1 MLMTDDTLVAQV
13 VMPEKGLFLVRCNEV
28 PLPTYGAQV
37 VVSLDYGED
46 IGTVI
51 ESGEYDPARHG
62 TRIPGFQYLR
72 LKDKTDDSVLAENEK
87 LSLAMRTT
95 FMKAVGNSV
104 PDLRVPYVRL
114 SFARTRLFIRF
125 VSATSRPDLSH
136 PIAELKRLFGVSVN
150 AWQMGPRDEV
160 SVMGAL
166 GPCGRACCCA
176 TWQKRYPSH
185 LTAERFR
192 GEAPANL
199 NGTCGRF
206 KCCLAFEQCER
217 KERGSYHH

>member
-1 MLMTDDTLVAQV
+1 MTETPLVAQV
-13 VMPEKGLFLVRCNEV
+13 VMPEKGLFLVRSMCT
-28 PLPTYGAQV
+28 PPSPGAQV

-46 IGTVI
+46 IGIVT

-62 TRIPGFQYLR
+62 SRIPGFQLVR
-72 LKDKTDDSVLAENEK
+72 LKEPEDDAMLAANEK

-95 FMKAVGNSV
+95 FMKAALQVV

-125 VSATSRPDLSH
+125 VSAQPRPDLSK
-136 PIAELKRLFGVSVN
+136 PIAELRRLFGVSVN

-160 SVMGAL
+160 SVMGGL

-176 TWQKRYPSH
+176 TWQKRYPSR
-185 LTAERFR
+185 LTVDRFR
-192 GEAPANL
+192 GENPANL

-206 KCCLAFEQCER
+206 KCCLVFEN
-217 KERGSYHH
+217 KEKKR